1 MSDDTLVRQSAREL
15 ARLIRN
21 RAVSPIEVLDAHLA
35 VIAALNPKLN
45 AVVTL
50 AEESARE
57 HARRAEQAV
66 MRGEPLGALH
76 GLPTRGS
83 MNRSQRDGGLPPDSV
98 VQDEDAI
105 LADSERLVARYHQAG
120 EGAMI
125 QIALAP
131 CSPFSVTTSLMR
143 ATAGPSRCA
152 VAHASC
158 RNRGRESLLPGS
170 PPMPAARL
178 SGGVRVAE

>member
-1 MSDDTLVRQSAREL
+1 MSDNTLVRQSAREL

-35 VIAALNPKLN
+35 AIAALNPKLN
-45 AVVTL
+45 TVVTL
-50 AEESARE
+50 AEESAPE

-98 VQDEDAI
+98 VQDEAAI

-158 RNRGRESLLPGS
+158 
-170 PPMPAARL
+170 
-178 SGGVRVAE
+178 